1 VKCEGPLA
9 VIFPAGVGFTFVAC
23 LACGISD
30 DDGYDRCPVDC
41 DGYAGGEG
49 RPDSAGRVEP
59 GCAKAILIQLL
70 VIVAILIVII
80 VDIKII
86 AMVFWLIQ
94 IIP

>member
-1 VKCEGPLA
+1 MKCEGPLV
-9 VIFPAGVGFTFVAC
+9 VIFPAGVGFTLVTW
-23 LACGISD
+23 LAGGIGG
-30 DDGYDRCPVDC
+30 DDGYDRCGVDC

-70 VIVAILIVII
+70 VIVAILIAII

-86 AMVFWLIQ
+86 AMLFWLIQ

>member
-1 VKCEGPLA
+1 MMMDMIDVLLIVMDMLVVK
-9 VIFPAGVGFTFVAC
+9 
-23 LACGISD
+23 
-30 DDGYDRCPVDC
+30 
-41 DGYAGGEG
+41 G
-49 RPDSAGRVEP
+49 RLDSAGRVEP

-94 IIP
+94 ITP